1 MILFPAIDLKDGNC
15 VRLVKGEMDQAT
27 IFNDDPGHQ
36 ALQFENAGCE
46 WVHLVDLN
54 GAFEGRPVNAD
65 AVQSILNNVTVPVQ
79 LGGGIRDLETIR
91 TWIEK
96 GISRVI
102 LGTIALR
109 DPSIVIKAAK
119 EFPGKIAVGIDARS
133 GMVAV
138 EGWAETSDMS
148 AVELGKKFEDAGVCS
163 IIYTDI
169 DRDGTMEGLNV
180 AGTIDLANALDI
192 PVIASGGV
200 ASIDDLKILKA
211 AAEKA
216 TGVIEGAISGR
227 ALYDGSLDIADAIQ
241 FLKGGKQC

>member
-15 VRLVKGEMDQAT
+15 VRLYKGEMDQAT
-27 IFNDDPGHQ
+27 VFNDNPGDQ
-36 ALQFENAGCE
+36 GKQFADAGCE
-46 WVHLVDLN
+46 WLHIVDLN
-54 GAFEGRPVNAD
+54 GAFAGRPVNGD
-65 AVQSILNNVTVPVQ
+65 AVDSILANVNIPVQ
-79 LGGGIRDLETIR
+79 LGGGIRNLETIGK
-91 TWIEK
+91 WVDK

-109 DPSIVIKAAK
+109 DPSIVISAAK
-119 EFPGKIAVGIDARS
+119 EFPGKIAVGIDARG

-148 AVELGKKFEDAGVCS
+148 AVDLGKKFEDAGVCS

-180 AGTIDLANALDI
+180 ESTIELANALSI

-200 ASIDDLKILKA
+200 SSVDDLKILKA
-211 AAEKA
+211 AARKA
-216 TGVIEGAISGR
+216 TGTIEGAISGR
-227 ALYDGSLDIADAIQ
+227 ALYDKSLDVVEAIAY
-241 FLKGGKQC
+241 LKGDL